1 MGGGLV
7 LVMVIV
13 ALRDR
18 VLGWNF
24 SSLNTTTED
33 VTVLHVSVYY
43 MRAYVSIKSEDR
55 VPTLVESMW
64 PESVLSSPVQV
75 YAGKRFHHLS
85 TRPSFCC
92 RRLVQS
98 YRTAVDPR
106 GNLWI
111 VDNGSEES
119 GCRPKLL
126 VMSFFNQEVQ
136 RKQLT
141 TYSPNS
147 ITDLILDMRP
157 ILGIRSNTT
166 RAYLSVRNKDYILAY
181 SLTHNE
187 VRRLKIQ
194 PSHVDLFSQP
204 DPMSITA
211 MAMLTL
217 GTGREVALL
226 YDNIEKALYY
236 VDLRIGRSQGQLYAT
251 QLGCLLGRT
260 RGIVVDRSGQM
271 YYHTDRDGALFRWN
285 TKSKLSAE
293 YHEVLHF
300 QTATA
305 AQVLIGTQ
313 GAIYLVNE
321 KPIDEFEV
329 VHSQKILD
337 HYSLR
342 LDEVRCSF
350 CE

>member
-1 MGGGLV
+1 MRMGGGLV

-64 PESVLSSPVQV
+64 PESLLSSPVQV

-85 TRPSFCC
+85 TRPSSCC

-141 TYSPNS
+141 AYSSNS

-251 QLGCLLGRT
+251 QLGGEDAWHSSGSQWTDVLSHRPRWRPVPVEYQEQVVRREPRGAAFSDGHRSTGSDWDT
-260 RGIVVDRSGQM
+260 RGHLPGQREA
-271 YYHTDRDGALFRWN
+271 H
-285 TKSKLSAE
+285 
-293 YHEVLHF
+293 
-300 QTATA
+300 
-305 AQVLIGTQ
+305 
-313 GAIYLVNE
+313 
-321 KPIDEFEV
+321 
-329 VHSQKILD
+329 
-337 HYSLR
+337 
-342 LDEVRCSF
+342 
-350 CE
+350 